1 MKLVLS
7 VFLMIAYLA
16 TPMLG
21 QLNHGRVSR
30 GPICQFPVGKIGECV
45 DIKNCASIFNE
56 LKVRRNDSN
65 FAKELRASNLI
76 CGRVGSNVC
85 CPTDSKPVKLVGDDE
100 IPLRLPTVEE
110 GCGSRP
116 KIERY
121 IKIIIGGSRSIKSS
135 WPWIALLGYSDGS
148 SSPFKCGGTLITAR
162 HVITAAHCIKDNL
175 MFVRLGE
182 YNLMTDSEA
191 QHVDIPIAKKVAYP
205 HYTRRNGRG
214 DIALLYLERN
224 VQFTNTIKPICM
236 PSSPTLR
243 TKSYVSSNPFVAGWG
258 RTREDGESSNVLRE
272 LMIPVLSN
280 EVCRTQYAKVNRY
293 FNEEQFD
300 NAVLCA
306 GVLSGGK
313 DTCYGDSGG
322 PLMISEM
329 VSNQMRYYLIGVVS
343 YSVGCARP
351 EIPGVYA
358 STQYFMDW
366 VLEMLLDTA

>member
-1 MKLVLS
+1 MKLVFS
-7 VFLMIAYLA
+7 VVLLIASWA
-16 TPMLG
+16 TPTPG
-21 QLNHGRVSR
+21 QLNSR
-30 GPICQFPVGKIGECV
+30 Q
-45 DIKNCASIFNE
+45 DIRSCPSLFNE
-56 LKVRRNDSN
+56 LKVRQTDPE

-85 CPTDSKPVKLVGDDE
+85 CPTGQSQPVTAANLGDV
-100 IPLRLPTVEE
+100 PRRLPTVEE
-110 GCGSRP
+110 GCGSTT
-116 KIERY
+116 KASFQ
-121 IKIIIGGSRSIKSS
+121 KVVGGEPAKQGA
-135 WPWIALLGYSDGS
+135 WPWIALLGYDDGS
-148 SSPFKCGGTLITAR
+148 SSIFKCGGTLITAR
-162 HVITAAHCIKDNL
+162 HVVTAAHCVREDL

-182 YNLMTDSEA
+182 HDLRTDSEA

-214 DIALLYLERN
+214 DIALLYLERS

-258 RTREDGESSNVLRE
+258 RTQEGGESSNVLRQ
-272 LMIPVLSN
+272 LTIPVLSN

-329 VSNQMRYYLIGVVS
+329 VSNQIRYFLIGVVS

-351 EIPGVYA
+351 EIPGVYS

-366 VLEMLLDTA
+366 VLEMLLDTP